1 MIANLRNVHEIH
13 GTDTTNALPITPQ
26 ISLPFLCL
34 RSGEGGPYATC
45 RQLTVRQPL
54 LPKAKSLGEVAGES
68 LQLQQCRQQL
78 RNGSEK

>member
-26 ISLPFLCL
+26 ISLLFLCL
-34 RSGEGGPYATC
+34 RSGEGGPYVTC